1 MFVIN
6 YLYITIVFCSV
17 LFGGLSNPISIGI
30 FFIVNGLSISILPI
44 RARLNLTPIL
54 LLTLAISLGAIG
66 SGEKI
71 LPAILGDKNQ
81 LGIGMESVL
90 MFAAAALWFFWLL
103 ARPVGEKTRTFLFQS
118 YGSLVAA
125 VGVLALIC
133 KIQRWPFPFTQPGAY
148 GIFPNTNHM
157 SNWLAMAGI
166 LLAGTGCAHIRRK
179 NFLRAGVSL
188 LSIAAILTCLAA
200 NSSRGGLTVFFVGL
214 LVWAVSL
221 TVAGPDRRIG
231 LGLVATATLLA
242 ATLLF
247 HGAKPLERLR
257 GAPTPTTLKSENPPP
272 TDPQETMDFRLKIQ
286 LDALDMIADHPWL
299 GVGPG
304 NFRYLFPPYRTR
316 TATVQSCAIHPESDW
331 LWFLS
336 EYGIPAGLLLLGSAL
351 LLLRKAGP
359 GGNREGW
366 ITRSAGL
373 AALVAFAGHGLV
385 DVAGHRFGTVWP
397 ILMVAAVTFGRKRDG
412 EQNPAGKF
420 SIVLFRVAGA
430 ALAFAGCLW
439 TWGIFTDLSWP
450 ATVHAARAK
459 ANVGAAWKAGQID
472 PALQAAASGLAAA
485 PADAVLHF
493 LYGKALL
500 FFEDT
505 EAETEKEFK
514 IQSSLEPFLV
524 SVPLDQATAWAEVTP
539 EHPEWAIPAYTEAL
553 QRAEKYQ
560 AADRGP
566 ERVLE
571 HMIRMTSL
579 SPGLQPKILPLIQ
592 NQPRLLSFY
601 LSNLKPELFRPTL
614 ASILGGNPDLEGWNE
629 NSLAS
634 LFLNWARKGDP
645 ASLES
650 NLESHPQWWPSG
662 WPLLAQLRAKSGKTH
677 EALDLAKKFLPLPSL
692 PDELCPPKEAESRWY
707 RSPRDYAAAYVL
719 SETRRKNN
727 DLTGARVVLEKV
739 TERPETPAYFWWL
752 RSRVESEENRDA
764 AAWESLRK
772 YMQNSVPAWPNL

>member
-1 MFVIN
+1 MA
-6 YLYITIVFCSV
+6 FCSA
-17 LFGGLSNPISIGI
+17 LFGGLSNPFSLGI
-30 FFIVNGLSISILPI
+30 FFITNGLCISILPI
-44 RARLNLTPIL
+44 KARLKLVPIL
-54 LLTLAISLGAIG
+54 LIALALFLGVLS
-66 SGEKI
+66 SGATN
-71 LPAILGDKNQ
+71 LPTILGDKNQ
-81 LGIGMESVL
+81 LGIGLESVL

-103 ARPVGEKTRTFLFQS
+103 ARPVGEKTRAFLFQS
-118 YGSLVAA
+118 YGSLVAV

-133 KIQRWPFPFTQPGAY
+133 KIQRWPFPFTQPGSY

-179 NFLRAGVSL
+179 NFLRAGFSL

-231 LGLVATATLLA
+231 LGLVAAATLLA
-242 ATLLF
+242 TTLLF

-257 GAPTPTTLKSENPPP
+257 DAPP
-272 TDPQETMDFRLKIQ
+272 TASLKTENLPPNDPRESMDFRLKIQ

-316 TATVQSCAIHPESDW
+316 TASLQSCAIHPESDW

-336 EYGIPAGLLLLGSAL
+336 EYGIPAGLLFLGSAL
-351 LLLRKAGP
+351 LLLRQAGP

-397 ILMVAAVTFGRKRDG
+397 ILMVAAVTFGRKREG

-420 SIVLFRVAGA
+420 SIILFRVAGA
-430 ALAFAGCLW
+430 ALALAGCLW
-439 TWGIFTDLSWP
+439 TWGISTDLSWP
-450 ATVHAARAK
+450 ATVHAAQAK
-459 ANVGAAWKAGQID
+459 ADVGAAWKAGQTE
-472 PALQAAASGLAAA
+472 PALQAATSGLAVA
-485 PADAVLHF
+485 PADGVLRF
-493 LYGKALL
+493 LHGKALL

-524 SVPLDQATAWAEVTP
+524 SVPLDQATAWVEVTP
-539 EHPEWAIPAYTEAL
+539 EHPEWAVPAYTEAL
-553 QRAEKYQ
+553 RRAEAYQ
-560 AADRGP
+560 TNDRGP

-571 HMIRMTSL
+571 HMIRMASI

-601 LSNLKPELFRPTL
+601 LSNLKPEIFRPTL
-614 ASILGGNPDLEGWNE
+614 ASILAGNPDLKGWNE
-629 NSLAS
+629 NSLAP
-634 LFLNWARKGDP
+634 LLLHWARKGEP
-645 ASLES
+645 GSLES
-650 NLESHPQWWPSG
+650 ALESHPQWWPSG
-662 WPLLAQLRAKSGKTH
+662 WPLLAQLRAKSGKTR
-677 EALDLAKKFLPLPSL
+677 EALDLAQKFLPQPSL
-692 PDELCPPKEAESRWY
+692 PDEPCPPNQAESRWY

-719 SETRRKNN
+719 SETRRKNG
-727 DLTGARVVLEKV
+727 DLTGARVVLEKI
-739 TERPETPAYFWWL
+739 TDRPETPAYFWWL
-752 RSRVESEENRDA
+752 RSRVESEEKRDA
-764 AAWESLRK
+764 AAWDSLRK
-772 YMQNSVPAWPNL
+772 YMEKSVPGWPNL